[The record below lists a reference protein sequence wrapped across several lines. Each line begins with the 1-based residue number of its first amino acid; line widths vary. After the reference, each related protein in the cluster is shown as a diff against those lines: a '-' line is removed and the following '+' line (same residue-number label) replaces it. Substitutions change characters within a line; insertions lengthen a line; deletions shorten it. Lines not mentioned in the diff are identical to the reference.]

1 MPCKQE
7 VLEVYQAGPL
17 TVLGFGGYE
26 VLDHVDVTECRDEIA
41 ASVKENDCKVLA
53 FDLTRVKLIPSGML
67 GLLASVRD
75 MGVEVHVYNPSEDVR
90 EVLEIT
96 RLDTIINVNY
106 VEVS

>member
-1 MPCKQE
+1 MPCQRE
-7 VLEVYQAGPL
+7 ILEIYEKGPL

-41 ASVKENDCKVLA
+41 ALVEANDCKVLA
-53 FDLTRVKLIPSGML
+53 FDLTRVKMIPSGLL
-67 GLLASVRD
+67 GLLASLRK

-106 VEVS
+106 VDVA